1 MGWSHPDISL
11 DDLLVLIKG
20 FVDILILASGYQS
33 SGLPASWDVENI
45 KKAVRWGIFFE
56 DVLRRLQDSVD
67 YEDSMKELD
76 AALLHLTSSPNFP
89 QGLVHISSATLS
101 KGRDLILE
109 HLLQT
114 HPLEAAHITSL
125 LTATVELDIDNLTNT
140 DNDGLNMYMDRLMLH
155 LESHNLISIPK
166 DMFKKSLA
174 SSATADLKIS
184 DSVCNTGSPR
194 KSYIGSEECNF
205 TDHSYFLIEELLKR
219 QALISRVSSAER
231 GLDTLLKIVARDNIV
246 RSQKNA
252 LEETLSVDMSLK
264 GAAMK
269 FGSDG
274 SGLVSMLLI
283 CIHSSFWKRNEML
296 SEFSLWDQW
305 RSRCL
310 SYLLDKRTIRMLS
323 GANLIFSASK
333 VQWIRVFEP
342 LKVSLDVK
350 NDNLLEIMEISLL
363 GFISSRWNSLI
374 ECFISQTYNFLPIS
388 KQYSDLQYLLQGNS
402 LCVHSKKEAMNSK
415 ERDILEYVTPLLSSQ
430 PHKLW
435 LLPPVLAA
443 AAIPSW
449 SILFR
454 IYLNEIEKQFSGAC
468 SQIRYC
474 GCNQDGKEHRAC
486 EVAERI
492 RCLYVVHIQNSH
504 LMSDD
509 FNARS

>member
-33 SGLPASWDVENI
+33 SGLSASWDVENI

-56 DVLRRLQDSVD
+56 D
-67 YEDSMKELD
+67 
-76 AALLHLTSSPNFP
+76 
-89 QGLVHISSATLS
+89 GLAHMSSATLS
-101 KGRDLILE
+101 KARDLILE
-109 HLLQT
+109 HLVQT

-125 LTATVELDIDNLTNT
+125 LTAIVELDIDNLTDT
-140 DNDGLNMYMDRLMLH
+140 DNDGPNMYMDRLMLH
-155 LESHNLISIPK
+155 LESHNLISVRQ
-166 DMFKKSLA
+166 DMFKKSFA
-174 SSATADLKIS
+174 SLPATGLKIS
-184 DSVCNTGSPR
+184 DNVCNAGSPR
-194 KSYIGSEECNF
+194 KCYIESEECNF
-205 TDHSYFLIEELLKR
+205 TDHSYFLIQELLKR
-219 QALISRVSSAER
+219 QASISRVSSAER
-231 GLDTLLKIVARDNIV
+231 GLDTFLKIVTRDNIV
-246 RSQKNA
+246 RSENKA
-252 LEETLSVDMSLK
+252 LEEPLSNDISLK
-264 GAAMK
+264 DWCRTCWVHG
-269 FGSDG
+269 FQLGPGVLFSQSLLPHRTRVL
-274 SGLVSMLLI
+274 SGKWSGR
-283 CIHSSFWKRNEML
+283 SAEML

-310 SYLLDKRTIRMLS
+310 SYLLDKRTITMLS

-342 LKVSLDVK
+342 LKVSLDV
-350 NDNLLEIMEISLL
+350 NYDNLLEIMEISLL

-402 LCVHSKKEAMNSK
+402 LCAHSKKEAMNSK
-415 ERDILEYVTPLLSSQ
+415 ERDILEYVAPLLSSQ

-474 GCNQDGKEHRAC
+474 GCNQKGKEHRVC

-492 RCLYVVHIQNSH
+492 RCLYVVHIQSSH
-504 LMSDD
+504 LLSDD
-509 FNARS
+509 FSA

>member
-33 SGLPASWDVENI
+33 SGLSASWDVENI

-56 DVLRRLQDSVD
+56 DVLRHLHDSVD
-67 YEDSMKELD
+67 YEDSIKELD

-89 QGLVHISSATLS
+89 QGLAHMSSATLS
-101 KGRDLILE
+101 KARDLILE
-109 HLLQT
+109 HLVQT

-125 LTATVELDIDNLTNT
+125 LTAIVELDIDNLTDT
-140 DNDGLNMYMDRLMLH
+140 DNDGPNMYMDRLMLH
-155 LESHNLISIPK
+155 LESHNLISVRQ
-166 DMFKKSLA
+166 DMFKKSFA
-174 SSATADLKIS
+174 SLPATGLKIS
-184 DSVCNTGSPR
+184 DNVCNAGSPR
-194 KSYIGSEECNF
+194 KCYIESEECNF
-205 TDHSYFLIEELLKR
+205 TDHSYFLIQELLKR
-219 QALISRVSSAER
+219 QASISRVSSAER
-231 GLDTLLKIVARDNIV
+231 GLDTFLKIVTRDNIV
-246 RSQKNA
+246 RSENKA
-252 LEETLSVDMSLK
+252 LEEPLSNDISLK
-264 GAAMK
+264 SA
-269 FGSDG
+269 
-274 SGLVSMLLI
+274 
-283 CIHSSFWKRNEML
+283 EML

-310 SYLLDKRTIRMLS
+310 SYLLDKRTITMLS

-342 LKVSLDVK
+342 LKVSLDV
-350 NDNLLEIMEISLL
+350 NYDNLLEIMEISLL

-402 LCVHSKKEAMNSK
+402 LCAHSKKEAMNSK
-415 ERDILEYVTPLLSSQ
+415 ERDILEYVAPLLSSQ

-474 GCNQDGKEHRAC
+474 GCNQKGKEHRVC

-492 RCLYVVHIQNSH
+492 RCLYVVHIQSSH
-504 LMSDD
+504 LLSDD
-509 FNARS
+509 FSA

>member
-264 GAAMK
+264 
-269 FGSDG
+269 ST
-274 SGLVSMLLI
+274 
-283 CIHSSFWKRNEML
+283 EML

-415 ERDILEYVTPLLSSQ
+415 VAWEKATGTNVEKKLLEQMVERFNMERDILEYVTPLLSSQ